1 MNKESLAP
9 SSHDGLVSWLARDI
23 LDKRLHDEANGLIV
37 GVDGKGCSGK
47 SLLARALAAELQCHG
62 VAVITASIDD
72 FCNPRAIRNAP
83 DVPEGLQVYHRNFDE
98 QKWIKHVLKPF
109 HSAGR
114 LQFDEVL
121 LDPASDLYTNRVCLN
136 LESDGVLIAEGL
148 HLRKRAHRYL
158 FGYSILLHIPDDVQL
173 ARALVRDSRDRGKTE
188 QEVRTMYKERYVPS
202 FRHYLLE
209 DRPCEAV
216 DAVIDYQNPD
226 CPILLDPQYASE
238 IACEM

>member
-1 MNKESLAP
+1 MQRSALP
-9 SSHDGLVSWLARDI
+9 SCHDDLVTWLTGQI
-23 LDKRLHDEANGLIV
+23 LDKRLHDGANGFII
-37 GVDGKGCSGK
+37 GIDGKGCSGK
-47 SLLARALAAELQCHG
+47 SLLSRALADALRDRG
-62 VAVITASIDD
+62 VTTITASIDD
-72 FCNPRAIRNAP
+72 FCNPRAVRNAP
-83 DVPEGLQVYHRNFDE
+83 DIPEGLQVYHRNFNE
-98 QKWIKHVLKPF
+98 HTWIEHVLKPF

-114 LQFDEVL
+114 LQFDEVQL
-121 LDPASDLYTNRVCLN
+121 NPASDLYTHRVCLK

-148 HLRKRAHRYL
+148 HLRKRAYRYL

-173 ARALVRDSRDRGKTE
+173 ARALIRDSRDRGKTE

-226 CPILLDPQYASE
+226 RPVLLDPQYASE
-238 IACEM
+238 MACGL